1 VIVLDASAAVRLLLE
16 GSPQVAE
23 AVRAEPVI
31 APCLLP
37 IEVANA
43 LATSA
48 RTRRLDPDAGRRAL
62 GLLLELPI
70 ELVATETLARPA
82 LEAAFE
88 LGISA
93 YDAAYLVLAVGR
105 EATLLTADRRLAGL
119 AGRSQLVA

>member
-1 VIVLDASAAVRLLLE
+1 VIVLDASAAVRLLLD
-16 GSPQVAE
+16 GSPQVAD
-23 AVRAEPVI
+23 VIRAEPVI

-43 LATSA
+43 LATST
-48 RTRRLDPDAGRRAL
+48 RTRRLDRDAGRRAL

-82 LEAAFE
+82 LEVAFE

-119 AGRSQLVA
+119 ADRSQLVA